1 MSNIKKAISHLPIT
15 QKTNENDP
23 PDPIQCTVCGEDR
36 KTLYIDI
43 PLVGK
48 RWVHA
53 ACECA
58 EKERKK
64 WEDEQNRR
72 EKNRNIQKIL
82 RLSSSIEA
90 LKAYTWENLR
100 VRQGME
106 VAVEEVKNAVE
117 EFEQRGSI
125 GLHIFG
131 ASGAGKTHI
140 TAAGANE
147 LLKKGYSVI
156 FLTEKDLFS
165 RFKESHYYENEERFF
180 EIMNACLQA
189 DLLVWDDLLSSQ
201 RLTNQEKDWIFQ
213 VVNGRERAKKPIWY
227 TSNLTDQ
234 DVAKSKYQY
243 VLDDAGRT
251 WGRIVANSKSI
262 FNRATNYRLIQ
273 SKAITKGVPIE
284 QIEDIPCRK
293 K

>member
-1 MSNIKKAISHLPIT
+1 MSNIRKAIDHLPIT
-15 QKTNENDP
+15 KNTNENDP
-23 PDPIQCTVCGEDR
+23 PDQIPCEICGEP
-36 KTLYIDI
+36 KPVLFLDI

-53 ACECA
+53 ACKCA
-58 EKERKK
+58 EIERKK

-90 LKAYTWENLR
+90 LKAYTWDNLKIR
-100 VRQGME
+100 PGME
-106 VAVEEVKNAVE
+106 VAIEETKKAVE
-117 EFEQRGSI
+117 EFEERGRI
-125 GLHIFG
+125 GIHIFG

-147 LLKKGYSVI
+147 LLRKGYSVI

-165 RFKESHYYENEERFF
+165 RFRETHFYENEERFF
-180 EIMNACLQA
+180 EIMNACMEA

-201 RLTNQEKDWIFQ
+201 RMTNDEKDWIFQ
-213 VVNGRERAKKPIWY
+213 VVNGRERAQKPIWF

-234 DVAKSKYQY
+234 EVAKSKYQF
-243 VLDDAGRT
+243 VLDEKGRT
-251 WGRIVANSKSI
+251 WGRIVANTKGI
-262 FNRATNYRLIQ
+262 FNRATNYRLLQ
-273 SKAITKGVPIE
+273 SKANTLGVPIE
-284 QIEDIPCRK
+284 EIEGNPCQK